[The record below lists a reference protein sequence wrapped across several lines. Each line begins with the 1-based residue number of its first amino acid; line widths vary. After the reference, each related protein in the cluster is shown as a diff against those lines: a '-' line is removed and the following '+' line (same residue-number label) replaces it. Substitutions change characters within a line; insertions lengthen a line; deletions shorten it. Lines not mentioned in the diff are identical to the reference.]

1 MIAERENEPSVEPSI
16 ARLTRKTLTTG
27 LGALENRAELFMVE
41 VEEEEA
47 RLIRLVVFGI
57 GGLFLALLTLMLVT
71 GTIIFLVPEPQRVWV
86 ALGFAVLYLG
96 GTIAAILALKAQLK
110 RVPFSESLR
119 QLRKDRELLD
129 VFK

>member
-1 MIAERENEPSVEPSI
+1 MIAETDHRAPSL

-47 RLIRLVVFGI
+47 RLIKLIVFGM
-57 GGLFLALLTLMLVT
+57 GALFLALMTMMLLT
-71 GTIIFLVPEPQRVWV
+71 GTILFIVPEEHRLWA
-86 ALGFAVLYLG
+86 ALGFTVLYLG
-96 GTIAAILALKAQLK
+96 GTIAAIFALKAQLK
-110 RVPFSESLR
+110 RIPFAESLR
-119 QLRKDRELLD
+119 QIRKDRELLD